1 MPVSASKLHTA
12 PGSCAHWPQA
22 QAVSAGRTARP
33 DIHISRF
40 IASHTYLQGCNM
52 GTALRVTRLRVL
64 PWQRVFFHLLSR
76 HSPCTAKG
84 KLLRDSTMLAHK
96 WHVIQTLS
104 LHCSVSLM
112 GQLSKET
119 QKSAEHDVDSQCM
132 AVKCRQ
138 RDSSAHSLYCY
149 IIILLSCD
157 RADRGLPW
165 LAWISQCPL
174 EHHGSSS
181 APHTNIFDLLPCSLH
196 TWHSH
201 PQLLWNTALSF
212 SSFS

>member
-1 MPVSASKLHTA
+1 
-12 PGSCAHWPQA
+12 
-22 QAVSAGRTARP
+22 
-33 DIHISRF
+33 
-40 IASHTYLQGCNM
+40 M

-64 PWQRVFFHLLSR
+64 PWQRVFFHLFSR
-76 HSPCTAKG
+76 HSLCTAKG
-84 KLLRDSTMLAHK
+84 ELLRDATMLAHK

-165 LAWISQCPL
+165 PAWISQCPL
-174 EHHGSSS
+174 EHHGNSS
-181 APHTNIFDLLPCSLH
+181 APHHKHLWSSSLAVGTRGTAILNYSVKHCIVFFILLLDLPV
-196 TWHSH
+196 
-201 PQLLWNTALSF
+201 PNLLQGND
-212 SSFS
+212 